1 MVVMGRIVA
10 PYGVF
15 GWLKVVPDTEAFD
28 GLFDYDNW
36 WLGKGDDWREM
47 VVETAKVHNDV
58 IVVKLKG
65 IDDRDAALACK
76 GKQIAVPRAQLP
88 EAEENEYYWSDLI
101 GLRVKNLQ
109 GIDFGLIVD
118 VFETGA
124 NDVIVVKPDVVKPDM
139 VKPETLKQEVVSEAL
154 VEKAALS
161 KSKADVKE
169 KPQERLLPFTAT
181 VVLEVDTKAK
191 TMLVDWDA
199 DF

>member
-15 GWLKVVPDTEAFD
+15 GWLKIVPDTEAFD

-76 GKQIAVPRAQLP
+76 GKQIAVPRSQLP

-101 GLRVKNLQ
+101 GVRVKNLQ
-109 GIDFGLIVD
+109 DIDFGLIVD

-124 NDVIVVKPDVVKPDM
+124 NDVLVVKPDT
-139 VKPETLKQEVVSEAL
+139 EIAVS
-154 VEKAALS
+154 
-161 KSKADVKE
+161 ADIAGVKE
-169 KPQERLLPFTAT
+169 KQQQERLLPFTAA
-181 VVLEVDTKAK
+181 VVLEVDVKAK

>member
-65 IDDRDAALACK
+65 IDDRDAAVACK

-88 EAEENEYYWSDLI
+88 EADENEFYWSDLI
-101 GLRVKNLQ
+101 GVRVKNLQ
-109 GIDFGLIVD
+109 DVDFGLIVD

-124 NDVIVVKPDVVKPDM
+124 NDVIVVKPEAVLVAPLKN
-139 VKPETLKQEVVSEAL
+139 VET
-154 VEKAALS
+154 S
-161 KSKADVKE
+161 KSAEAVKDKKVAKE
-169 KPQERLLPFTAT
+169 LPQERLLPFIDS
-181 VVLEVDTKAK
+181 VVLEVDLKAK

>member
-15 GWLKVVPDTEAFD
+15 GWLKIVPDTEVFD

-36 WLGKGDDWREM
+36 WLGKGNDWREM

-76 GKQIAVPRAQLP
+76 GKQIAVPRSQLP

-101 GLRVKNLQ
+101 GVRVKNLQ
-109 GIDFGLIVD
+109 DIDFGLIVD

-124 NDVIVVKPDVVKPDM
+124 NDVLVVKLDTEISVSADKTEVN
-139 VKPETLKQEVVSEAL
+139 EKQQ
-154 VEKAALS
+154 
-161 KSKADVKE
+161 
-169 KPQERLLPFTAT
+169 QERLLPFTAT
-181 VVLEVDTKAK
+181 VVLEVDVKAK

>member
-1 MVVMGRIVA
+1 MGRIIA

-15 GWLKVVPDTEAFD
+15 GWLKIVPDTEAFD

-76 GKQIAVPRAQLP
+76 GKQIAVPRVQLP

-109 GIDFGLIVD
+109 DIDFGLIVD

-124 NDVIVVKPDVVKPDM
+124 NDVIVVKPDMVKPDAIEP
-139 VKPETLKQEVVSEAL
+139 VVNETVVGDKTQA
-154 VEKAALS
+154 
-161 KSKADVKE
+161 SKAKVDVKE
-169 KPQERLLPFTAT
+169 KLQERLLPFTAA

>member
-28 GLFDYDNW
+28 GLFDYDTW
-36 WLGKGDDWREM
+36 WLGKGNDWREM

-58 IVVKLKG
+58 LVVKLEG
-65 IDDRDAALACK
+65 IDDRDAAFACK
-76 GKQIAVPRAQLP
+76 GKQIAVPRDALP
-88 EAEENEYYWSDLI
+88 EPEEDEYYWSDLI
-101 GLRVKNLQ
+101 GLHVTNVQ
-109 GIDFGLIVD
+109 DINFGLITE

-124 NDVIVVKPDVVKPDM
+124 NDVLVVKPEVTKDVVKSAVA
-139 VKPETLKQEVVSEAL
+139 VKDATI
-154 VEKAALS
+154 
-161 KSKADVKE
+161 E
-169 KPQERLLPFTAT
+169 KPQERLIPFIDS
-181 VVLEVDTKAK
+181 VVLEVNLAAK